1 MRPLIVPSVLSADF
15 SQLGA
20 ECAELADA
28 GADRL
33 QWDVMDG
40 HYVPNI
46 TFGPDVI
53 ATCRDK
59 VTCDFEAHIMCDRP
73 EELLPRYVEAGCQ
86 WILVHPE
93 TLRQPHRTYQ
103 HIRELGAHAGVA
115 LSPAT
120 PVEHI
125 TDVLDVVDMVLVM
138 TVSPGFGG
146 QAYLSSMEPKITRV
160 RDLITASG
168 RDIDIEVDG
177 GISAATIGGA
187 ASAGA
192 TVFVSGSSIAKA
204 DDRAAAIKELRDLAA
219 EATLLTERP

>member
-1 MRPLIVPSVLSADF
+1 MKPMIVPSVLSADF
-15 SQLGA
+15 SQLGVA
-20 ECAELADA
+20 CVELVEA

-40 HYVPNI
+40 HYVPNL

-53 ATCRDK
+53 AACRDK
-59 VTCDFEAHIMCDRP
+59 VGCDFEAHIMCDRP

-103 HIRELGAHAGVA
+103 RIRELGAHAGVA

-120 PVEHI
+120 QVEHI
-125 TDVLDVVDMVLVM
+125 TDVLDLVDMVLVM

-146 QAYLSSMEPKITRV
+146 QTYLASMEPKIGRV
-160 RDLITASG
+160 RALIEASG
-168 RDIDIEVDG
+168 RAIDIEVDG
-177 GISAATIGGA
+177 GIGASTIAGA
-187 ASAGA
+187 AAAGA
-192 TVFVSGSSIAKA
+192 NVFVSGSSIAKA
-204 DDRAAAIKELRDLAA
+204 DDRAAAIKELRTLAA
-219 EATLLTERP
+219 DAAG

>member
-125 TDVLDVVDMVLVM
+125 TDVLDVIDMVLVM

-192 TVFVSGSSIAKA
+192 NVFVSGSSIAQA
-204 DDRAAAIKELRDLAA
+204 DDRAAAIKELRELAA
-219 EATLLTERP
+219 GAGG

>member
-20 ECAELADA
+20 ACVELVDA

-40 HYVPNI
+40 HYVPNL

-53 ATCRDK
+53 TACRNK
-59 VTCDFEAHIMCDRP
+59 VSCDVEAHIMCDRP
-73 EELLPRYVEAGCQ
+73 EELLPRYIEAGCQ

-103 HIRELGAHAGVA
+103 RSRELGAHAGVA

-125 TDVLDVVDMVLVM
+125 TDVLDLVDMVLVM

-146 QAYLSSMEPKITRV
+146 QTYLSSMEPKISRV
-160 RDLITASG
+160 RDLVAASG
-168 RDIDIEVDG
+168 RAIDIEVDG
-177 GISAATIGGA
+177 GVSAATIGGA

-192 TVFVSGSSIAKA
+192 NVFVSGSSIATA
-204 DDRAAAIKELRDLAA
+204 DDRAAAITELRKLATD
-219 EATLLTERP
+219 ATT

>member
-53 ATCRDK
+53 AACRDK

-125 TDVLDVVDMVLVM
+125 TDVLDVIDMVLVM

-192 TVFVSGSSIAKA
+192 NVFVSGSSIAQA
-204 DDRAAAIKELRDLAA
+204 DDRAAAIKELRDVAS
-219 EATLLTERP
+219 EAGR

>member
-1 MRPLIVPSVLSADF
+1 MRPVIVPSVLSADF
-15 SQLGA
+15 SQLGVA
-20 ECAELADA
+20 CIELVEA

-40 HYVPNI
+40 HYVPNL

-53 ATCRDK
+53 AACRDK
-59 VTCDFEAHIMCDRP
+59 VSCDFEAHIMCDRP
-73 EELLPRYVEAGCQ
+73 EELLPRYVDAGCQ

-103 HIRELGAHAGVA
+103 RIRELGAHAGVA

-125 TDVLDVVDMVLVM
+125 TDVLDLVDMVLVM

-146 QAYLSSMEPKITRV
+146 QTYLTSMEPKIARV
-160 RDLITASG
+160 RALIEASG
-168 RDIDIEVDG
+168 RAIDIEVDG
-177 GISAATIGGA
+177 GIGASTIAGA
-187 ASAGA
+187 AAAGA
-192 TVFVSGSSIAKA
+192 NVFVSGSSIAKA
-204 DDRAAAIKELRDLAA
+204 DDRAAAIKELRTLAA
-219 EATLLTERP
+219 DAAG

>member
-125 TDVLDVVDMVLVM
+125 TDVLDVIDMVLVM

-168 RDIDIEVDG
+168 HDIDIEVDG

-219 EATLLTERP
+219 EATPTD

>member
-20 ECAELADA
+20 ACVDMAAA

-40 HYVPNI
+40 HYVPNL

-53 ATCRDK
+53 AACRDT
-59 VTCDFEAHIMCDRP
+59 VDCDFEAHIMCDRP

-103 HIRELGAHAGVA
+103 RIRELGAHAGVA
-115 LSPAT
+115 LAPAT

-125 TDVLDVVDMVLVM
+125 TDVLDLVDMVLVM

-146 QAYLSSMEPKITRV
+146 QDYLSSMEPKIRRV
-160 RDLITASG
+160 RDLISASG
-168 RDIDIEVDG
+168 RHIDIEVDG

-192 TVFVSGSSIAKA
+192 NVFVSGSSIATA
-204 DDRAAAIKELRDLAA
+204 YDRAAAIKELRDLAA
-219 EATLLTERP
+219 EATG

>member
-1 MRPLIVPSVLSADF
+1 MRPVIVPSVLSADF
-15 SQLGA
+15 SQLGVA
-20 ECAELADA
+20 CAELVEA

-33 QWDVMDG
+33 QWDIMDG
-40 HYVPNI
+40 HYVPNL

-53 ATCRDK
+53 AACRDM
-59 VTCDFEAHIMCDRP
+59 VRCDFEAHIMCDRP

-103 HIRELGAHAGVA
+103 RIRELGAHAGVA

-125 TDVLDVVDMVLVM
+125 TDVLDLVDMVLVM

-146 QAYLSSMEPKITRV
+146 QTYLASMEPKIARV
-160 RDLITASG
+160 RALIEASG
-168 RDIDIEVDG
+168 HAIDIEVDG
-177 GISAATIGGA
+177 GISTSTVAGA
-187 ASAGA
+187 AAAGA
-192 TVFVSGSSIAKA
+192 NVFVAGSAI
-204 DDRAAAIKELRDLAA
+204 AAAQDQAAAVAELRSLARTA
-219 EATLLTERP
+219 AGD

>member
-1 MRPLIVPSVLSADF
+1 MQQLIVPSVLPADF

-20 ECAELADA
+20 ECVELADA

-40 HYVPNI
+40 HYVPNL
-46 TFGPDVI
+46 TFGPGVI
-53 ATCRDK
+53 AACRDK
-59 VTCDFEAHIMCDRP
+59 VACEFEAHIMCDRP
-73 EELLPRYVEAGCQ
+73 EELLPRYVEVGCQ
-86 WILVHPE
+86 WVLVHPE
-93 TLRQPHRTYQ
+93 TLREPHRTYQ
-103 HIRELGAHAGVA
+103 RIRELGAHAGVA

-125 TDVLDVVDMVLVM
+125 TDVLDVIDMVLVM

-192 TVFVSGSSIAKA
+192 NVFVSGSSIAKA

-219 EATLLTERP
+219 EAGR